1 MDAIEA
7 VTIEALRH
15 RYGTRTAV
23 DDVSFTVHRAEIFA
37 LLGPN
42 GSGKTTLFRVLST
55 LVPAQAGTVTILGW
69 SLPDQITAIR
79 SSIGVVFQAPS
90 VDRRLTVWENIS
102 QQAALYGLSPAV
114 ARERGEHLLEQMALA
129 DRHDELVETLSGG
142 LRRRVE
148 LAKAMI
154 HRPRLLL
161 MDEPST
167 GLDPGARKDL
177 WTHLQHLRD
186 TAQVTVLLTTHL
198 LEEAE
203 KADRIAIMNRGR
215 IVALDRP
222 ANLRAE
228 MQGDVITIETEHAQA
243 LSDRLATILQMESA
257 VVDGLLRLES
267 RDGQAC
273 IRRILDAFPQEV
285 RAIRLSQP
293 TLEDVFIRKTGHQFW
308 QEASQ
313 PAEKSGPQVAM
324 VAGGKAST

>member
-1 MDAIEA
+1 MSATDAI
-7 VTIEALRH
+7 TIDSLRY
-15 RYGTRTAV
+15 RYGDRIAV
-23 DDVSFTVHRAEIFA
+23 DDVSFSVRSAEIFA

-42 GSGKTTLFRVLST
+42 GCGKTTMFRVLST
-55 LVPAQAGTVTILGW
+55 LVPAQSGQITVLGW
-69 SLPDQITAIR
+69 TLPAQVAAIR
-79 SSIGVVFQAPS
+79 SAIGVVFQAPS
-90 VDRRLTVWENIS
+90 VDRKLTVWENIT
-102 QQAALYGLSPAV
+102 QQAALYGLSAQV
-114 ARERGEHLLEQMALA
+114 TRERGGKLLEQMALTQ
-129 DRHDELVETLSGG
+129 RRDERVETLSGG

-154 HRPRLLL
+154 HHPRVLL

-203 KADRIAIMNRGR
+203 KADRIAIMNEGR

-222 ANLRAE
+222 EALRAE
-228 MQGDVITIETEHAQA
+228 MHGDVITIETLDAA
-243 LSDRLATILQMESA
+243 TLADRLAAILQLECD
-257 VVDGLLRLES
+257 VVDGRLRLEAS
-267 RDGQAC
+267 DGQAC

-293 TLEDVFIRKTGHQFW
+293 TLEDIFIRKTGHQFW
-308 QEASQ
+308 QEA
-313 PAEKSGPQVAM
+313 PRPENGRPHAAL
-324 VAGGKAST
+324 VAGGKGSA